1 LKRGYNQSHLIAQ
14 EVGKIIDTPVKTAL
28 IRKKRTIQ
36 QARLKRDKRKTN
48 LIGAFSVKRDE
59 IYKNSTILLLDDV
72 ITTGTTLAVAANTL
86 LDAGVKKIYIGTLA
100 RG

>member
-1 LKRGYNQSHLIAQ
+1 M
-14 EVGKIIDTPVKTAL
+14 

-48 LIGAFSVKRDE
+48 LIDAFSVKGDE
-59 IYKNSTILLLDDV
+59 IYKNRSILLLDDV
-72 ITTGTTLAVAANTL
+72 ITTGATLTVAANTL
-86 LDAGVKKIYIGTLA
+86 LNAGVKKIYIGTLA